1 MNKVAII
8 ITSLI
13 LAIGLVGCTTI
24 SPPPPAPSPPV
35 AETPTWYSDI
45 SIPIGEFQNRQH
57 IDVVMHAMV
66 GGELTVT
73 LGSNPTTGYQWS
85 EDAVIYDESIIKQI
99 SHAFVAPGID
109 EPPGTP
115 GEETWTFKAL
125 KRGTTTILLEY
136 CRWNDAGLWAVAI
149 TANIE

>member
-1 MNKVAII
+1 MGRAKWY
-8 ITSLI
+8 LG
-13 LAIGLVGCTTI
+13 LLLVGTLLFVGGCTEEPVVPPTI
-24 SPPPPAPSPPV
+24 PIPSGG
-35 AETPTWYSDI
+35 YSDV
-45 SIPIGEFQNRQH
+45 SIPIEQFQTQPH
-57 IDVVMHAMV
+57 IDVVMDAIV
-66 GGELTVT
+66 GGKLTVV

-136 CRWNDAGLWAVAI
+136 SRSWTGAGLWAVTI
-149 TANIE
+149 TATIE